1 LGKTKTNI
9 SLGNGGG
16 HCMAYNTWDERQFFL
31 MYYQMKFDV
40 FNVLVEELTPSLK
53 FECLNHA
60 RPQL

>member
-1 LGKTKTNI
+1 
-9 SLGNGGG
+9 
-16 HCMAYNTWDERQFFL
+16 MAYNTWDERQFFL